1 MTKKEME
8 AAKLMEEAKKIEEAR
23 KRRKNANDERRFK
36 KQTDA
41 QAQAAKQKE
50 AREKGLID
58 AFDKINKKKQ
68 EKREEDERLAK
79 ELKEIKLQRQYLNAN
94 AAMVEYKAWK
104 ELENGK
110 ERQIR
115 NNQNERLIDQCKVN
129 QIMVKDQTI
138 RADNAK
144 SIVMEK
150 LVGDKAY

>member
-1 MTKKEME
+1 ME
-8 AAKLMEEAKKIEEAR
+8 AYE
-23 KRRKNANDERRFK
+23 
-36 KQTDA
+36 
-41 QAQAAKQKE
+41 
-50 AREKGLID
+50 
-58 AFDKINKKKQ
+58 KINKKKQ
-68 EKREEDERLAK
+68 DKRDEDERLAK

-129 QIMVKDQTI
+129 QIMVKDQTL

-144 SIVMEK
+144 SSVMEK
-150 LVGDKAY
+150 LVTDKDYADRLNTRKKETEVLHKNTLQYKA